1 MDHAEAI
8 QTQAAEKY
16 LLGEFSATQQE
27 EFAEHFFDCE
37 ECAKD
42 VRLTA
47 LFMDTAKRVMAADL
61 ADKPQLTVQSSS
73 GSWHTAWYAVAAS
86 IALLAVIL
94 YQNVITI
101 PKLRSFAAP
110 QALEYFS
117 IAGMGSRG
125 AGQTAVTP
133 SHERPFI
140 MLADIPPHEN
150 VDQYRC
156 EILNSDGK
164 AVLSIDVPEA
174 LARKTVP
181 LLIPAST
188 LSRGTYSFA
197 ISGRSSKQDASYTQF
212 EKYPFQVM

>member
-1 MDHAEAI
+1 MDHAQAI

-16 LLGEFSATQQE
+16 FLGEFSAAEQD

-37 ECAKD
+37 ECASD
-42 VRLTA
+42 LRLTS
-47 LFMDTAKRVMAADL
+47 LFMDTSKRVMASGL
-61 ADKPQLTVQSSS
+61 GEKPQPTVKRSSS
-73 GSWHTAWYAVAAS
+73 AWQPAWYAIAAS

-94 YQNVITI
+94 YQNVVTI

-125 AGQTAVTP
+125 TGQTVVTP
-133 SHERPFI
+133 THDKPFI
-140 MLADIPPHEN
+140 LLADIPSHEN
-150 VDQYRC
+150 IDQYRC
-156 EILNSDGK
+156 EILDPNGK
-164 AVLSIDVPEA
+164 TVISIDVSEA

-188 LSRGTYSFA
+188 LSSGTYSFA
-197 ISGRSSKQDASYTQF
+197 ISGRTNEESTFAQL
-212 EKYPFQVM
+212 EKYPLQVN

>member
-1 MDHAEAI
+1 MDHAQAI

-16 LLGEFSATQQE
+16 LLGEFSAAQGD

-42 VRLTA
+42 LRLTS
-47 LFMDTAKRVMAADL
+47 LFVETCKRVMAADFV
-61 ADKPQLTVQSSS
+61 DKPQPAVKRSSS
-73 GSWHTAWYAVAAS
+73 GWEPAWYAIAAS

-94 YQNVITI
+94 YQNVVTI
-101 PKLRSFAAP
+101 PKLRSFAAA

-117 IAGMGSRG
+117 IASMGSRG
-125 AGQTAVTP
+125 TGQTVVTP

-140 MLADIPPHEN
+140 LLADIPAHEN
-150 VDQYRC
+150 IDQYRC
-156 EILNSDGK
+156 EILDPNGK
-164 AVLSIDVPEA
+164 AVLSIDVSEA

-188 LSRGTYSFA
+188 VSRGNYTFA
-197 ISGRSSKQDASYTQF
+197 ISGRTKEESAFTQL
-212 EKYPFQVM
+212 EKYPLQVN

>member
-1 MDHAEAI
+1 M
-8 QTQAAEKY
+8 
-16 LLGEFSATQQE
+16 LGEFSATQQE
-27 EFAEHFFDCE
+27 EFAEHFFDCD

-61 ADKPQLTVQSSS
+61 GDKPNLTVKKSSS
-73 GSWHTAWYAVAAS
+73 GWHSAWYAVAAS

-94 YQNVITI
+94 YQNVVTI

-125 AGQTAVTP
+125 TAQTVVTP

-140 MLADIPPHEN
+140 LLADIPSHEN
-150 VDQYRC
+150 IDQYRC
-156 EILNSDGK
+156 EILNGDGK
-164 AVLSIDVPEA
+164 TVLSIDVTEA

-188 LSRGTYSFA
+188 LSPGTYSFA
-197 ISGRSSKQDASYTQF
+197 ISGRTKEDPAFTQL
-212 EKYPFQVM
+212 EKYPLQVN

>member
-1 MDHAEAI
+1 MDHMQAV

-16 LLGEFSATQQE
+16 LLGEFSVAEQD

-47 LFMDTAKRVMAADL
+47 LFMDSAKRVMAADL
-61 ADKPQLTVQSSS
+61 RDNPQLTAKRSSS
-73 GSWHTAWYAVAAS
+73 GWQPAWYAVAAS

-94 YQNVITI
+94 YQNVVTI
-101 PKLRSFAAP
+101 PKLRGFAAP

-117 IAGMGSRG
+117 IAGMGSRSS
-125 AGQTAVTP
+125 AQTVLTP
-133 SHERPFI
+133 VRQKPFI
-140 MLADIPPHEN
+140 LLLDVPPHEN
-150 VDQYRC
+150 IFEYRC
-156 EILNSDGK
+156 EISGADGNK
-164 AVLSIDVPEA
+164 VLSIDILEA
-174 LARKTVP
+174 LAKKSVP

-188 LSRGTYSFA
+188 LIPGDYTLT
-197 ISGRSSKQDASYTQF
+197 ILGRSKQGAPYTQL

>member
-1 MDHAEAI
+1 MDHAQAI

-61 ADKPQLTVQSSS
+61 GDKPNLTVKKSSS
-73 GSWHTAWYAVAAS
+73 GWHSAWYAVAAS

-94 YQNVITI
+94 YQNVVTI

-125 AGQTAVTP
+125 TAQTVVTP

-140 MLADIPPHEN
+140 LLADIPSHEN
-150 VDQYRC
+150 IDQYRC
-156 EILNSDGK
+156 EILNGDGK
-164 AVLSIDVPEA
+164 TVLSIDVTEA

-188 LSRGTYSFA
+188 LSPGTYSFA
-197 ISGRSSKQDASYTQF
+197 ISGRTKEAPAFIQL
-212 EKYPFQVM
+212 EKYPLQVN

>member
-1 MDHAEAI
+1 
-8 QTQAAEKY
+8 
-16 LLGEFSATQQE
+16 
-27 EFAEHFFDCE
+27 
-37 ECAKD
+37 
-42 VRLTA
+42 
-47 LFMDTAKRVMAADL
+47 
-61 ADKPQLTVQSSS
+61 
-73 GSWHTAWYAVAAS
+73 
-86 IALLAVIL
+86 
-94 YQNVITI
+94 VITI

-125 AGQTAVTP
+125 AGQTVVTP

-188 LSRGTYSFA
+188 LSHGTYSFA

>member
-1 MDHAEAI
+1 MDHAQAI

-27 EFAEHFFDCE
+27 EFAEHFFDCD

-61 ADKPQLTVQSSS
+61 GDKPNLTVKKSSS
-73 GSWHTAWYAVAAS
+73 GWHSAWYAVAAS

-94 YQNVITI
+94 YQNVVTI

-117 IAGMGSRG
+117 IVGMGSRG
-125 AGQTAVTP
+125 AGQTAVSP

-140 MLADIPPHEN
+140 LLADIPSHEN
-150 VDQYRC
+150 IDRYRC
-156 EILNSDGK
+156 EILSADGK
-164 AVLSIDVPEA
+164 TVLSIDVPEA

-188 LSRGTYSFA
+188 LPRGTYSFA
-197 ISGRSSKQDASYTQF
+197 ISGRTKEDPAFAQL
-212 EKYPFQVM
+212 EKYPLQVN

>member
-1 MDHAEAI
+1 MDHAQAI

-27 EFAEHFFDCE
+27 EFAEHFFDCD

-61 ADKPQLTVQSSS
+61 GDKPNLTVKKSSS
-73 GSWHTAWYAVAAS
+73 GWHSAWYAVAAS

-94 YQNVITI
+94 YQNVVTI

-125 AGQTAVTP
+125 TAQTVVTP

-140 MLADIPPHEN
+140 LLADIPSHEN
-150 VDQYRC
+150 IDQYRC
-156 EILNSDGK
+156 EILNGDGK
-164 AVLSIDVPEA
+164 TVLSIDVTEA

-188 LSRGTYSFA
+188 LSPGTYSFA
-197 ISGRSSKQDASYTQF
+197 ISGRTKEAPAFIQL
-212 EKYPFQVM
+212 EKYPLQVN

>member
-1 MDHAEAI
+1 MDHAQAI

-16 LLGEFSATQQE
+16 LLGEFSAAEQD

-61 ADKPQLTVQSSS
+61 ETKPQATVKRSPS
-73 GSWHTAWYAVAAS
+73 GWQPAWYAVAAS

-94 YQNVITI
+94 YQNVVTI

-117 IAGMGSRG
+117 IVGMGSRG
-125 AGQTAVTP
+125 AGQTAVSP

-140 MLADIPPHEN
+140 LLADIPSHEN
-150 VDQYRC
+150 IDQYRC
-156 EILNSDGK
+156 EILNADGK
-164 AVLSIDVPEA
+164 TVLSIDVPEA

-188 LSRGTYSFA
+188 LPRGTYSFA
-197 ISGRSSKQDASYTQF
+197 ISGRTKENSAFTQL
-212 EKYPFQVM
+212 EKYPLQVN

>member
-1 MDHAEAI
+1 MDHAQAI

-16 LLGEFSATQQE
+16 LLGEFSAAQQE
-27 EFAEHFFDCE
+27 EFAEHFFDCD

-61 ADKPQLTVQSSS
+61 GDKPNLTVKKSSS
-73 GSWHTAWYAVAAS
+73 GWHSAWYAVAAS

-94 YQNVITI
+94 YQNVVTI

-125 AGQTAVTP
+125 TAQTVVTP

-140 MLADIPPHEN
+140 LLADIPSHEN
-150 VDQYRC
+150 IDQYRC
-156 EILNSDGK
+156 EILNGDGK
-164 AVLSIDVPEA
+164 TVLSIDVTEA

-188 LSRGTYSFA
+188 LSPGTYSFA
-197 ISGRSSKQDASYTQF
+197 ISGRTKEDPAFTQL
-212 EKYPFQVM
+212 EKYPLQVN

>member
-1 MDHAEAI
+1 
-8 QTQAAEKY
+8 
-16 LLGEFSATQQE
+16 
-27 EFAEHFFDCE
+27 
-37 ECAKD
+37 
-42 VRLTA
+42 
-47 LFMDTAKRVMAADL
+47 MDTAKRVMAADL
-61 ADKPQLTVQSSS
+61 GDKPNLTVKKSSS
-73 GSWHTAWYAVAAS
+73 GWHSAWYAVAAS

-94 YQNVITI
+94 YQNVVTI

-125 AGQTAVTP
+125 TAQTVVTP

-140 MLADIPPHEN
+140 LLADIPSHEN
-150 VDQYRC
+150 IDQYRC
-156 EILNSDGK
+156 EILNGDGK
-164 AVLSIDVPEA
+164 TVLSIDVTEA

-197 ISGRSSKQDASYTQF
+197 ISGRTKEDPAFTQL
-212 EKYPFQVM
+212 EKYPLQVN

>member
-1 MDHAEAI
+1 MDHAQAI

-27 EFAEHFFDCE
+27 EFAEHFFDCD

-61 ADKPQLTVQSSS
+61 GDKPNLTVKKSSS
-73 GSWHTAWYAVAAS
+73 GWHSAWYAVAAS

-94 YQNVITI
+94 YQNVVTI

-125 AGQTAVTP
+125 TAQTVVTP

-140 MLADIPPHEN
+140 LLADIPSHEN
-150 VDQYRC
+150 IDQYRC
-156 EILNSDGK
+156 EILNGDGK
-164 AVLSIDVPEA
+164 TVLSIDVTEA

-188 LSRGTYSFA
+188 LSPGTYIFA
-197 ISGRSSKQDASYTQF
+197 ISGRTKEDPAFTQL
-212 EKYPFQVM
+212 EKYPLQVN

>member
-1 MDHAEAI
+1 MDHAQAI

-16 LLGEFSATQQE
+16 LLGELSAAEQD

-47 LFMDTAKRVMAADL
+47 LFMDTAKRVMATDL
-61 ADKPQLTVQSSS
+61 GDKPQLTVKRSSS
-73 GSWHTAWYAVAAS
+73 GWQPAWYAVAAAV
-86 IALLAVIL
+86 ALLAVIL
-94 YQNVITI
+94 YQNVVTI

-117 IAGMGSRG
+117 IVGMGSRG
-125 AGQTAVTP
+125 SGQTAVSP

-140 MLADIPPHEN
+140 LLADIPSHEN
-150 VDQYRC
+150 IDQYRC
-156 EILNSDGK
+156 EIMNADGK
-164 AVLSIDVPEA
+164 TVLSIDVPEA

-188 LSRGTYSFA
+188 LPPGTYSFA
-197 ISGRSSKQDASYTQF
+197 ISGRTKEDPGFTQL
-212 EKYPFQVM
+212 EKYPLQIN

>member
-1 MDHAEAI
+1 MNHAQAI

-16 LLGEFSATQQE
+16 LLGEFSAAEQD

-61 ADKPQLTVQSSS
+61 GDKPNPTFKRSSS
-73 GSWHTAWYAVAAS
+73 GWQPAWYAIAAS
-86 IALLAVIL
+86 IALLAVVL
-94 YQNVITI
+94 YQNVVTI
-101 PKLRSFAAP
+101 PKLRSFSAP

-117 IAGMGSRG
+117 IVGMGSRG
-125 AGQTAVTP
+125 VGQTVVSP

-140 MLADIPPHEN
+140 LLADIPSHEN
-150 VDQYRC
+150 IDQYRC
-156 EILNSDGK
+156 EILNPDG
-164 AVLSIDVPEA
+164 ATVLSIDVSEA

-188 LSRGTYSFA
+188 LSPGTYSFA
-197 ISGRSSKQDASYTQF
+197 ISGRTKEDRAFTQL
-212 EKYPFQVM
+212 EKYPLQIN

>member
-1 MDHAEAI
+1 MDHAQAI

-27 EFAEHFFDCE
+27 EFAEHFFDCD

-61 ADKPQLTVQSSS
+61 GDKPNLTVKKSSS
-73 GSWHTAWYAVAAS
+73 GWHSAWYAVAAS

-94 YQNVITI
+94 YQNVVTI

-125 AGQTAVTP
+125 TAQTVVTP

-140 MLADIPPHEN
+140 LLADIPSHEN
-150 VDQYRC
+150 IDQYRC
-156 EILNSDGK
+156 EILNGDGK
-164 AVLSIDVPEA
+164 TVLSIDVTEA

-188 LSRGTYSFA
+188 LSPGTYSFA
-197 ISGRSSKQDASYTQF
+197 ISGRTKEDPAFTQL
-212 EKYPFQVM
+212 EKYPLQVN

>member
-1 MDHAEAI
+1 MDHAQAI

-27 EFAEHFFDCE
+27 EFAEHFFDCD

-61 ADKPQLTVQSSS
+61 GDKPNLTVKKSSS
-73 GSWHTAWYAVAAS
+73 GWHSAWYAVAAS

-94 YQNVITI
+94 YQNVVTI

-125 AGQTAVTP
+125 TAQTVVTP

-140 MLADIPPHEN
+140 LLADIPSHEN
-150 VDQYRC
+150 IDQYRC
-156 EILNSDGK
+156 EILNGDGK
-164 AVLSIDVPEA
+164 TVLSIDVTEA

-188 LSRGTYSFA
+188 LSPGTYSFA
-197 ISGRSSKQDASYTQF
+197 ISGRTKEAPAFTQL
-212 EKYPFQVM
+212 EKYPLQVN

>member
-1 MDHAEAI
+1 MDHAQAI

-16 LLGEFSATQQE
+16 LLGEFSAAEQD

-42 VRLTA
+42 VRIAA
-47 LFMDTAKRVMAADL
+47 LFIDTAKKVMAAGL
-61 ADKPQLTVQSSS
+61 ADKPQLRVKRSSS
-73 GSWHTAWYAVAAS
+73 GWQPAWYAVAAS
-86 IALLAVIL
+86 IALLAIIL
-94 YQNVITI
+94 YQNVVTI

-117 IAGMGSRG
+117 IVGMGSRST
-125 AGQTAVTP
+125 GQTVVTP

-140 MLADIPPHEN
+140 LLADIPSHEN
-150 VDQYRC
+150 IDQYRC
-156 EILNSDGK
+156 EILNADGK
-164 AVLSIDVPEA
+164 PVLSIDVSEA

-188 LSRGTYSFA
+188 LSPGTYSFA
-197 ISGRSSKQDASYTQF
+197 ISGRTKEDPAFTQF
-212 EKYPFQVM
+212 EKYPLQVN

>member
-1 MDHAEAI
+1 MDHAQAI

-61 ADKPQLTVQSSS
+61 GDKPNLTVKKSSS
-73 GSWHTAWYAVAAS
+73 GWHSAWYAVAAS

-94 YQNVITI
+94 YQNVVTI

-125 AGQTAVTP
+125 TAQTVVTP

-140 MLADIPPHEN
+140 LLADIPSHEN
-150 VDQYRC
+150 IDQYRC
-156 EILNSDGK
+156 EILNGDGK
-164 AVLSIDVPEA
+164 TVLSIDVTEA

-197 ISGRSSKQDASYTQF
+197 ISGRTKEDPAFTQL
-212 EKYPFQVM
+212 EKYPLQVN

>member
-1 MDHAEAI
+1 MDHAQAI

-61 ADKPQLTVQSSS
+61 GDKPNLTVKKSSS
-73 GSWHTAWYAVAAS
+73 GWHSAWYAVAAS

-94 YQNVITI
+94 YQNVVTI

-125 AGQTAVTP
+125 TAQTVVTP

-140 MLADIPPHEN
+140 LLADIPSHEN
-150 VDQYRC
+150 IDQYRC
-156 EILNSDGK
+156 EILNGDGK
-164 AVLSIDVPEA
+164 TVLSIDVTEA

-188 LSRGTYSFA
+188 LSPGTYSFA
-197 ISGRSSKQDASYTQF
+197 ISGRTKEDPAFTQL
-212 EKYPFQVM
+212 EKYPLQVN

>member
-1 MDHAEAI
+1 MDHVQAI
-8 QTQAAEKY
+8 QTRAAEKY
-16 LLGEFSATQQE
+16 LLGDYSAAEQD

-47 LFMDTAKRVMAADL
+47 LFMDTAKRVIAADL
-61 ADKPQLTVQSSS
+61 RAEPQATVIRSSS
-73 GSWHTAWYAVAAS
+73 GWQPAWYAVAAS

-117 IAGMGSRG
+117 IVGIGSRG
-125 AGQTAVTP
+125 TGQTVLTP

-140 MLADIPPHEN
+140 LLADIPSHEN
-150 VDQYRC
+150 IDQYRC
-156 EILNSDGK
+156 EILNADGK
-164 AVLSIDVPEA
+164 IVLSIDVSEA

-197 ISGRSSKQDASYTQF
+197 ISGRTNDEPAFTQL
-212 EKYPFQVM
+212 EKYPLQVN

>member
-1 MDHAEAI
+1 MDHAQAI

-16 LLGEFSATQQE
+16 LLGEYSAAEQD

-61 ADKPQLTVQSSS
+61 GDKPQLKVKSSSS
-73 GSWHTAWYAVAAS
+73 GWQPAWYAVAAS

-94 YQNVITI
+94 YQNVVTI

-117 IAGMGSRG
+117 IVGMGSRSS
-125 AGQTAVTP
+125 AQTVLTP
-133 SHERPFI
+133 IHQKPFI
-140 MLADIPPHEN
+140 LLLDVPPHEN
-150 VDQYRC
+150 IYEYRC
-156 EILNSDGK
+156 EISGATGNK
-164 AVLSIDVPEA
+164 VLSIDVPEA
-174 LARKTVP
+174 LANKTVP
-181 LLIPAST
+181 LLIPASALLPGNYT
-188 LSRGTYSFA
+188 LT
-197 ISGRSSKQDASYTQF
+197 ISGRSKQEASYTQF
-212 EKYPFQVM
+212 EKYPIQVM